1 MSQRHFSYSSNTLQW
16 AEVLTEAQFN
26 IPIKQ
31 SKGSNSLELQE
42 EKELNIEITTNL
54 IIAKGFYCKESWYQ
68 N

>member
-1 MSQRHFSYSSNTLQW
+1 
-16 AEVLTEAQFN
+16 VLTEAQFN

-54 IIAKGFYCKESWYQ
+54 IIAKGFYCKES
-68 N
+68 